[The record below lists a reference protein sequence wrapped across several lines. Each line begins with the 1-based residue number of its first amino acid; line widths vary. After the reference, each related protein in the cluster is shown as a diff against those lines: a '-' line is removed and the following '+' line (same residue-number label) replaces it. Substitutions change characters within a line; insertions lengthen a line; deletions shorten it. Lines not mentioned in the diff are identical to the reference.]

1 MWCFT
6 EITTAQCSPIRFA
19 FTQPNGPEIKSSSRL
34 RVRLLNLGKM
44 KVLYAGGELNNRLSD
59 RGSGGVLGSNVGDWY
74 YQISFHY
81 RVHFVFYADVSS
93 LRVDQWIATVC
104 RNKKLSVQGGMTDQI
119 RFYSDWA
126 AGSKFPFL
134 LSYSITLTVAH
145 RAWMMIAIANK
156 LTQQM
161 IDHVWKWL
169 MITEGEGCVPPS

>member
-81 RVHFVFYADVSS
+81 CVHVVFYADVTS
-93 LRVDQWIATVC
+93 LRVDQWIATVR
-104 RNKKLSVQGGMTDQI
+104 RNKNYQFKVGWLIKYVFIVIGQPDRS
-119 RFYSDWA
+119 
-126 AGSKFPFL
+126 FPF
-134 LSYSITLTVAH
+134 SCHIQSPSQSH
-145 RAWMMIAIANK
+145 
-156 LTQQM
+156 
-161 IDHVWKWL
+161 
-169 MITEGEGCVPPS
+169 TEHEWW